1 MQQDA
6 DLKKYKIGYGPM
18 SKEVISLLNEY
29 SLLNDYPIMIIC
41 SRNQIDFESSYVTST
56 NTISSLVKS
65 NPNLL
70 LCRDHCGP
78 YFKDSDNGLNL
89 KDAVDKCKQTIDAD
103 IYNQFDLIHI
113 DVSRVEDNQLEVA
126 DELIQYAL
134 SKNPDILL
142 EFGSE
147 ENTGILVLE
156 SVQRLDDQLN
166 FAKLYKNIKFF
177 VTQTGSAIKD
187 RQVGYFD
194 IDFNSNLSKRIHS
207 YGFLFKEHNGDY
219 LDSVDLKLRK
229 SAGVDAINVAP
240 QLGTIQTKL
249 LFENSSHTSEW
260 NNFAN
265 LVYSGNR
272 YQRWTSQQGKLACVL
287 ASGHYFFKSSEYEDL
302 INRIDRDLF
311 YNKLRK
317 HLFQLFDL
325 YKEFR

>member
-41 SRNQIDFESSYVTST
+41 SRNQIDFESSYVTNT
-56 NTISSLVKS
+56 DTISSLVKS

-89 KDAVDKCKQTIDAD
+89 KDAIDKCKQTIDAD
-103 IYNQFDLIHI
+103 IYNKFDLIHV

-134 SKNPDILL
+134 SKNTDILF

-147 ENTGILVLE
+147 ENTGILVSE

-272 YQRWTSQQGKLACVL
+272 YQRWISQQGKLASVL
-287 ASGHYFFKSSEYEDL
+287 ASGHYFFKSLEYEDL

>member
-1 MQQDA
+1 MQQDI

-41 SRNQIDFESSYVTST
+41 SRNQVDFESSYVTDT
-56 NTISSLVKS
+56 DTISSLLKS

-78 YFKDSDNGLNL
+78 YFKDSDSGLNL
-89 KDAVDKCKQTIDAD
+89 KDAIDKCKQTIDID
-103 IYNQFDLIHI
+103 INNQFDLIHI
-113 DVSRVEDNQLEVA
+113 DVSRVEVNQLEVA

-134 SKNPDILL
+134 SKCPDIFL

-147 ENTGILVLE
+147 ENTGIML
-156 SVQRLDDQLN
+156 SDSIHRLDDQLN

-194 IDFNSNLSKRIHS
+194 INFNLELSKKIHS

-229 SAGVDAINVAP
+229 SAGIDAINIAP

-249 LFENSSHTSEW
+249 LFENSGHTSEW
-260 NNFAN
+260 SNFAN

-272 YQRWTSQQGKLACVL
+272 YQRWISQEGKLTSVL
-287 ASGHYFFKSSEYEDL
+287 VSGHYFFKSLEYDAL
-302 INRIDRDLF
+302 VKKIDKDLF
-311 YNKLRK
+311 FNKLRK

-325 YKEFR
+325 YREFR